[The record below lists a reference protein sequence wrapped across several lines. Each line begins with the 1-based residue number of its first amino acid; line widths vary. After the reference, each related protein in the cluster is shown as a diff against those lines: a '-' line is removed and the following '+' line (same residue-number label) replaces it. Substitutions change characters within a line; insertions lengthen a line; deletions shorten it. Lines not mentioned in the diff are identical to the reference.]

1 MNDHPLKVEHHNT
14 TSDGGSIASKDYEDR
29 YFQDNGFD
37 ESKEVYIGGNNLE
50 ERWESFS
57 GSCFTIG
64 ELGFGLGLNF
74 LTTMHCWLKKERSF
88 NLDYIGIDKKIL
100 EKKNLVL
107 LEEAFPNL
115 KKEINIF
122 KECDVV
128 GHNGFECISIPDL
141 KIRLILV
148 TEDVQKAINDICI
161 SNIDAWFLDGF
172 DPKKNPEMWTE
183 DVLKAVFDLSSSDS
197 SFSSFT
203 SVGRIRR
210 ALLENG
216 FEVNKVPGF
225 GTKRHRIV
233 GRKFEENK
241 KSLDIEY
248 FDMENLYKTKDDY
261 TANEIEVFIDENKD
275 QLKREYIDFKY
286 VILNPKNLI
295 GIEEF
300 NQEFFDEIDSIEN
313 KISQGSTFDTILED
327 INVDIIEV
335 NEFAPSSS
343 KQINEDL
350 IYSKKTSKIDLIE
363 SGDNFLLYNI
373 DNQYDRAPDLND
385 EIIKGEIVELIY
397 QKGKFD
403 YNREI
408 IEEIQKKKFDNSKF
422 EELAGSNKEYSSIN
436 SIEDDKLIDINSVKM
451 LYALPVN
458 SFALVNKEDKIYL
471 VKITG
476 TNKNSFNKTDEKY
489 LKFVNSQNTNNRK
502 SILQSYDQ
510 LLNDKYQVQL
520 NQKTIDRVKNYF
532 K

>member
-1 MNDHPLKVEHHNT
+1 MIEKLKNLGWKQF
-14 TSDGGSIASKDYEDR
+14 GGLVLIVIIIIA
-29 YFQDNGFD
+29 F
-37 ESKEVYIGGNNLE
+37 
-50 ERWESFS
+50 
-57 GSCFTIG
+57 
-64 ELGFGLGLNF
+64 GFGGFGGGFSTNNQNNIAKINKTNV
-74 LTTMHCWLKKERSF
+74 TTQDFIDYVNQSGISQEAIRD
-88 NLDYIGIDKKIL
+88 NLDNNIIEELLSGLISTTLIDL
-100 EKKNLVL
+100 EIK
-107 LEEAFPNL
+107 
-115 KKEINIF
+115 
-122 KECDVV
+122 D
-128 GHNGFECISIPDL
+128 
-141 KIRLILV
+141 
-148 TEDVQKAINDICI
+148 
-161 SNIDAWFLDGF
+161 
-172 DPKKNPEMWTE
+172 
-183 DVLKAVFDLSSSDS
+183 FDLSINERTILKNIKENKNFHD
-197 SFSSFT
+197 
-203 SVGRIRR
+203 
-210 ALLENG
+210 ENG
-216 FEVNKVPGF
+216 AFQRIKYEKFLLSNNLSAPMFELQLKNRELQKHLFDFIGA
-225 GTKRHRIV
+225 GTITPNFLIEK
-233 GRKFEENK
+233 KFEENN

-313 KISQGSTFDTILED
+313 KISQGSTFDTILAD

-335 NEFAPSSS
+335 NEFAPSSN

-350 IYSKKTSKIDLIE
+350 IYSKKASKIDLIE

-408 IEEIQKKKFDNSKF
+408 IEEIQNKKFDNLKF

-451 LYALPVN
+451 LYALPVK

-476 TNKNSFNKTDEKY
+476 TNKNLFNKTDEKY

>member
-1 MNDHPLKVEHHNT
+1 MIEKLKNLGWKQF
-14 TSDGGSIASKDYEDR
+14 GGLVLIVIIIIA
-29 YFQDNGFD
+29 F
-37 ESKEVYIGGNNLE
+37 
-50 ERWESFS
+50 
-57 GSCFTIG
+57 
-64 ELGFGLGLNF
+64 GFGGFGGGFSTNNQNNIAKINKTNV
-74 LTTMHCWLKKERSF
+74 TTQDFIDYVNQSGISQEAIRD
-88 NLDYIGIDKKIL
+88 NLDNNIIEELLSGLISTTLIDL
-100 EKKNLVL
+100 E
-107 LEEAFPNL
+107 
-115 KKEINIF
+115 I
-122 KECDVV
+122 
-128 GHNGFECISIPDL
+128 
-141 KIRLILV
+141 
-148 TEDVQKAINDICI
+148 ED
-161 SNIDAWFLDGF
+161 
-172 DPKKNPEMWTE
+172 
-183 DVLKAVFDLSSSDS
+183 FDLSINERTILKNIKENKNFQD
-197 SFSSFT
+197 
-203 SVGRIRR
+203 
-210 ALLENG
+210 ENG
-216 FEVNKVPGF
+216 AFQRIKYEKFLLSNNLSAPMFELQLKNRELQKHLFDFIGA
-225 GTKRHRIV
+225 GTITPNFLIEK
-233 GRKFEENK
+233 KFEENN
-241 KSLDIEY
+241 KSLNIEY

-300 NQEFFDEIDSIEN
+300 NQDFFDEIDSIEN

-350 IYSKKTSKIDLIE
+350 IYSKKASKIDLIE

-408 IEEIQKKKFDNSKF
+408 IEEIQKKEFDNSKF

>member
-1 MNDHPLKVEHHNT
+1 MIEKLKNLGWKQL
-14 TSDGGSIASKDYEDR
+14 GGLVLIVIIIIA
-29 YFQDNGFD
+29 F
-37 ESKEVYIGGNNLE
+37 
-50 ERWESFS
+50 
-57 GSCFTIG
+57 
-64 ELGFGLGLNF
+64 GFGGFGGGFSTNNQNNIAKINKTNV
-74 LTTMHCWLKKERSF
+74 TTQDFIDYVNQSGISQEAIRD
-88 NLDYIGIDKKIL
+88 NLDNNIIEELLSGLISTTLIDL
-100 EKKNLVL
+100 EIK
-107 LEEAFPNL
+107 
-115 KKEINIF
+115 
-122 KECDVV
+122 D
-128 GHNGFECISIPDL
+128 
-141 KIRLILV
+141 
-148 TEDVQKAINDICI
+148 
-161 SNIDAWFLDGF
+161 
-172 DPKKNPEMWTE
+172 
-183 DVLKAVFDLSSSDS
+183 FDLSINERTILKNIKENKNFQD
-197 SFSSFT
+197 
-203 SVGRIRR
+203 
-210 ALLENG
+210 ENG
-216 FEVNKVPGF
+216 AFQRIKYEKFLLSNNLSAPMFELQLKNRELQKHLFDFIGA
-225 GTKRHRIV
+225 GTITPNFLIEK
-233 GRKFEENK
+233 KFEENN

-350 IYSKKTSKIDLIE
+350 IYSKKASKIDLIE

-408 IEEIQKKKFDNSKF
+408 IEEIQNKKFDNSKF
-422 EELAGSNKEYSSIN
+422 EELAGSNKKYSSIN

>member
-1 MNDHPLKVEHHNT
+1 MVEKLKNLGWKQFGGLVLIVIIIIAFGFGGFGGGFSTNNQNNIAKINKTNVT
-14 TSDGGSIASKDYEDR
+14 TQDFMDYVNQSGISQEAIR
-29 YFQDNGFD
+29 
-37 ESKEVYIGGNNLE
+37 NNLE
-50 ERWESFS
+50 NNIIEELLS
-57 GSCFTIG
+57 GLISTTLIDLEIEDFKLSINEKTILKYLK
-64 ELGFGLGLNF
+64 ENKNF
-74 LTTMHCWLKKERSF
+74 
-88 NLDYIGIDKKIL
+88 
-100 EKKNLVL
+100 
-107 LEEAFPNL
+107 
-115 KKEINIF
+115 IN
-122 KECDVV
+122 
-128 GHNGFECISIPDL
+128 
-141 KIRLILV
+141 
-148 TEDVQKAINDICI
+148 
-161 SNIDAWFLDGF
+161 
-172 DPKKNPEMWTE
+172 
-183 DVLKAVFDLSSSDS
+183 
-197 SFSSFT
+197 
-203 SVGRIRR
+203 
-210 ALLENG
+210 ENG
-216 FEVNKVPGF
+216 AFERIKYEKFLLSNNMSAPLFELKLKNQGLQKHLF
-225 GTKRHRIV
+225 DFIGAGTVTPKFLIDS
-233 GRKFEENK
+233 KFEENN
-241 KSLDIEY
+241 KSLAIEY
-248 FDMENLYKTKDDY
+248 FDMENLYKIKEDY
-261 TANEIEVFIDENKD
+261 TSDEINTFMEENKD

-350 IYSKKTSKIDLIE
+350 IYSKKASKIDLIE

-436 SIEDDKLIDINSVKM
+436 SIEDDELIDINSVKM

>member
-1 MNDHPLKVEHHNT
+1 MIEKLKNLGWKQFGGLVLIVIIIIAFGFGGFGGGFSTNNQNNIAKINKTNVT
-14 TSDGGSIASKDYEDR
+14 TQDFIDYVNQSGISQEAIRD
-29 YFQDNGFD
+29 
-37 ESKEVYIGGNNLE
+37 NLE
-50 ERWESFS
+50 NNIIEELLS
-57 GSCFTIG
+57 GLIS
-64 ELGFGLGLNF
+64 
-74 LTTMHCWLKKERSF
+74 TTL
-88 NLDYIGIDKKIL
+88 IDL
-100 EKKNLVL
+100 EIK
-107 LEEAFPNL
+107 
-115 KKEINIF
+115 
-122 KECDVV
+122 D
-128 GHNGFECISIPDL
+128 
-141 KIRLILV
+141 
-148 TEDVQKAINDICI
+148 
-161 SNIDAWFLDGF
+161 
-172 DPKKNPEMWTE
+172 
-183 DVLKAVFDLSSSDS
+183 FDLSINERTIFKSIKENKNFHD
-197 SFSSFT
+197 
-203 SVGRIRR
+203 
-210 ALLENG
+210 ENG
-216 FEVNKVPGF
+216 TFQRIKYEKFLLSNNLSAAMFELQLKNRELQKHLFDFIGA
-225 GTKRHRIV
+225 GTITPNFLIEK
-233 GRKFEENK
+233 KFEENN

-300 NQEFFDEIDSIEN
+300 NQEYFDEIDSIEN

-350 IYSKKTSKIDLIE
+350 IYSKKASKIDLLE

-408 IEEIQKKKFDNSKF
+408 IEKIQKKEFDNSKF

-436 SIEDDKLIDINSVKM
+436 SIEDDELIDINSVKM

-476 TNKNSFNKTDEKY
+476 TNKNSFNKTNEKY

>member
-1 MNDHPLKVEHHNT
+1 MIEKLKNLGWKQL
-14 TSDGGSIASKDYEDR
+14 GGLVLIVIIIIA
-29 YFQDNGFD
+29 F
-37 ESKEVYIGGNNLE
+37 
-50 ERWESFS
+50 
-57 GSCFTIG
+57 
-64 ELGFGLGLNF
+64 GFGGFGGGFSTNNQNNIAKINKTNV
-74 LTTMHCWLKKERSF
+74 TTQDFIDYVNQSGISQEAIRD
-88 NLDYIGIDKKIL
+88 NLDNNIIEELLSGLISTTLIDL
-100 EKKNLVL
+100 EIK
-107 LEEAFPNL
+107 
-115 KKEINIF
+115 
-122 KECDVV
+122 D
-128 GHNGFECISIPDL
+128 
-141 KIRLILV
+141 
-148 TEDVQKAINDICI
+148 
-161 SNIDAWFLDGF
+161 
-172 DPKKNPEMWTE
+172 
-183 DVLKAVFDLSSSDS
+183 FDLSINERTILKNIKENKNFQD
-197 SFSSFT
+197 
-203 SVGRIRR
+203 
-210 ALLENG
+210 ENG
-216 FEVNKVPGF
+216 AFQRIKYEKFLLSNNLSAPMFELQLKNRELQKHLFDFIGA
-225 GTKRHRIV
+225 GTITPNFLIEK
-233 GRKFEENK
+233 KFEENN

-248 FDMENLYKTKDDY
+248 FDMENLYKTKNDY
-261 TANEIEVFIDENKD
+261 TANEIELFIDENKD

-313 KISQGSTFDTILED
+313 KISQGSAFDTILED
-327 INVDIIEV
+327 INVDIIQV

-350 IYSKKTSKIDLIE
+350 IYSKKASKIDLIE

-408 IEEIQKKKFDNSKF
+408 IEEIQKKEFDNSKF

-458 SFALVNKEDKIYL
+458 SFALVNKEDKIFL

-476 TNKNSFNKTDEKY
+476 TNKNSFNKADEKY
-489 LKFVNSQNTNNRK
+489 LKFVNSQNINNRK
-502 SILQSYDQ
+502 TILQTYDQ